1 MVGTKNKKVTLSL
14 NASLV
19 QDVRRLV
26 REGAAK
32 SQSAFFEAALRE
44 RVKEAKHDK
53 RRRALR
59 AASKD
64 PQFLAD
70 IEEVERDF
78 AHADAEAARTIR

>member
-1 MVGTKNKKVTLSL
+1 MVGTTNKKVTLSL
-14 NASLV
+14 DASLV
-19 QDVRRLV
+19 QEVQRLV

-44 RVKEAKHDK
+44 RVTQAKRDK

-64 PQFLAD
+64 PKFLAD
-70 IEEVERDF
+70 IEEVVRDF
-78 AHADAEAARTIR
+78 AHADAEAARMVQ